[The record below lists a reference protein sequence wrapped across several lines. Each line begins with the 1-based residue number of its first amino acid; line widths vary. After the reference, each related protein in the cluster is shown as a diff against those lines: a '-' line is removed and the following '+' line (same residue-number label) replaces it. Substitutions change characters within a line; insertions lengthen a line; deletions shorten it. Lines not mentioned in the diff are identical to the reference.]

1 MLLMKPGP
9 AFQETWNLPRG
20 VACTLPGGPGSARTG
35 PKMTLPADWSQV
47 MCLVRSTHAV
57 AAAGQDRRSA
67 AVSVNGSS
75 DTCWAGA
82 CWVGFCVGATCW
94 PDAIGCGPVGRAAA
108 AAASLPLLWLT
119 SGVARGLAGRGE
131 ATAAE
136 ITTTE
141 DAAATASSAARRRA
155 G

>member
-67 AVSVNGSS
+67 AVSVSGTCNTGWGACVGG
-75 DTCWAGA
+75 DCWA
-82 CWVGFCVGATCW
+82 
-94 PDAIGCGPVGRAAA
+94 DAVGCGPTVPPAAA
-108 AAASLPLLWLT
+108 GASHGLWWLFT
-119 SGVARGLAGRGE
+119 VSGVARGAAGRGE

-141 DAAATASSAARRRA
+141 DAAATASS
-155 G
+155 